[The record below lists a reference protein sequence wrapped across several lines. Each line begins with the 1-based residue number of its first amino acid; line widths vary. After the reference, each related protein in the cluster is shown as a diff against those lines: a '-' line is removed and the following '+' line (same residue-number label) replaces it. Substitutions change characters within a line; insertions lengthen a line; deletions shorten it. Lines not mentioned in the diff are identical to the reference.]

1 MPAFDLPKLPEES
14 LAILRKLVPPPNRPP
29 LLYLA
34 MSANPAVLR
43 AYADGPIL
51 GRKGL
56 LHTGQL
62 SPADREL
69 VILRVTGKCRAEHE
83 WGVHVAYFG
92 KTSGLSRS
100 QLEATATDADPQ
112 PAWTLRQLA
121 IIAIA
126 DAIVDRR
133 PFTDEETELIW
144 EELGA
149 AERTEFIALAA
160 LYLGIAAQCIALQI
174 PVEPGTSSL
183 PTAR

>member
-1 MPAFDLPKLPEES
+1 MPADEAHRIRRHLAEYGVPAIIDVHTHFMPAPVINKVWAYFDSVGPLTG
-14 LAILRKLVPPPNRPP
+14 RPWP
-29 LLYLA
+29 ITYRH
-34 MSANPAVLR
+34 SETERIETLR
-43 AYADGPIL
+43 AF
-51 GRKGL
+51 
-56 LHTGQL
+56 
-62 SPADREL
+62 
-69 VILRVTGKCRAEHE
+69 
-83 WGVHVAYFG
+83 GVRTF
-92 KTSGLSRS
+92 TSL
-100 QLEATATDADPQ
+100 TATDADPQ

-133 PFTDEETELIW
+133 PFTDDETELIW

-174 PVEPGTSSL
+174 PVEPRTPSL